1 MKYKNIAIAIMLAL
15 PCAVANAANN
25 IDAIQVDKVVVNGD
39 DNDIGG
45 LSPCTN
51 NQICENPDGYSWV
64 IGNENYL
71 HGLSNYMVTGNKNAI
86 SFTYEPSMMYPGF
99 TNSVNIYGNS
109 NTADQPMGLNIFG
122 SSNKVLGQNLDIV
135 GYGNNVSGSAVQ
147 VMGTGNELNMVGMG
161 AFIGSKNKVDNYA
174 GSVIGTFNTLSGGSY
189 ALTIG
194 TLNTVTSSPI
204 GGSELKFGN
213 ITLGTINTITDSD
226 ESIVIG
232 NYNTV
237 QDSNAIVIG
246 NYASASN
253 GGIAIGDG
261 SVANMAGT
269 VSFGSSTV
277 QRTLTNVAD
286 GSSRYDAVNY
296 GQLMNSVSS
305 LQAYTDSAISSYLSS
320 IGSGS
325 TTTPPITGGDTNNGS
340 DGTGTGS
347 SNDNNQTT
355 TDANDYTDEREVSIN
370 ARTDS
375 LIATESASRVAGD
388 AQTLLSANNHTD
400 AREAVINSRTD
411 ILVDTERQSRIDG
424 DRQTLASANS
434 YTNQKFSDLKK
445 TVDRNDKRAKAGSA
459 SAIAIASIPFLNN
472 VTGFGMAMGAYRDQG
487 AISGGANYAINE
499 KVNVRFSMSADT
511 AGGVG
516 AGAGFA
522 VGFQ

>member
-1 MKYKNIAIAIMLAL
+1 GSAL
-15 PCAVANAANN
+15 
-25 IDAIQVDKVVVNGD
+25 Q
-39 DNDIGG
+39 
-45 LSPCTN
+45 
-51 NQICENPDGYSWV
+51 V
-64 IGNENYL
+64 IGSY
-71 HGLSNYMVTGNKNAI
+71 
-86 SFTYEPSMMYPGF
+86 
-99 TNSVNIYGNS
+99 
-109 NTADQPMGLNIFG
+109 
-122 SSNKVLGQNLDIV
+122 
-135 GYGNNVSGSAVQ
+135 
-147 VMGTGNELNMVGMG
+147 NELDMVGMG
-161 AFIGSKNKVDNYA
+161 AILGSRNTATNYA
-174 GSVIGTFNTLSGGSY
+174 GSIMGTFNTVSGGSY

-194 TLNTVTSSPI
+194 SLNNITAAPI
-204 GGSELKFGN
+204 NDPSAVFKFGN
-213 ITLGTINTITDSD
+213 ITIGTINTIDSD
-226 ESIVIG
+226 ESIVLG

-237 QDSNAIVIG
+237 SDDNAIVIG

-253 GGIAIGDG
+253 GGISIGNG
-261 SVANMAGT
+261 SFSNSADT
-269 VSFGSSTV
+269 VSFGSATV

-325 TTTPPITGGDTNNGS
+325 NTTPPTTGGNNNNGTDGS
-340 DGTGTGS
+340 GTGSGTGSGS
-347 SNDNNQTT
+347 SNDNSQTA
-355 TDANDYTDEREVSIN
+355 TDTNTYTDEREVSIN

-388 AQTLLSANNHTD
+388 AQTLVSANSHTD
-400 AREAVINSRTD
+400 ARESVINSRTD
-411 ILVDTERQSRIDG
+411 FLVDTERQSRIDG

-472 VTGFGMAMGAYRDQG
+472 VSGFGMAMGAYRDQG